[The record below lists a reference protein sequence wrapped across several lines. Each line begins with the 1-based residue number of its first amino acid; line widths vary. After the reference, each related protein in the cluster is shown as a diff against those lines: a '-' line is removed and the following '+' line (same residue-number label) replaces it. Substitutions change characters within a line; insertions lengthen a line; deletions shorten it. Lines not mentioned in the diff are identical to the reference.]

1 MSGFTTIN
9 YKTRN
14 LRLQLSPS
22 IKDKIKEIIY
32 KWGQE
37 HPWEPLRQ
45 KHALYMIAYLETHL
59 LEGIGHPDD
68 PGPEGEM
75 GVVNPDFSL
84 GPDYE
89 YSLSSNDIPA
99 VKRLTDEEY
108 KKKMEQATIDYIQS
122 FADKQIFTTEEEIK
136 NGEI

>member
-1 MSGFTTIN
+1 MSFSTIN

-14 LRLQLSPS
+14 LRVYPSRAQLSYS

-32 KWGQE
+32 QWGQE
-37 HPWEPLRQ
+37 HPWEPLRE
-45 KHALYMIAYLETHL
+45 KDALYMITYLDTHL

-68 PGPEGEM
+68 PGPKGEM
-75 GVVNPDFSL
+75 GVVS
-84 GPDYE
+84 PDYE
-89 YSLSSNDIPA
+89 YSLSSNVPA
-99 VKRLTDEEY
+99 VKQLTDDEY
-108 KKKMEQATIDYIQS
+108 KKKMEQATIDFIQS

>member
-1 MSGFTTIN
+1 MSGFTTTN

-14 LRLQLSPS
+14 LRVQPPFPFS

-32 KWGQE
+32 QWGQE
-37 HPWEPLRQ
+37 HPWEPFRE
-45 KHALYMIAYLETHL
+45 KDALYMITYLETHL
-59 LEGIGHPDD
+59 LEGMGHPDD
-68 PGPEGEM
+68 PGPKGEI
-75 GVVNPDFSL
+75 GVP

-89 YSLSSNDIPA
+89 YSLSSNDVPA

-108 KKKMEQATIDYIQS
+108 KKKMEQATIDFIQS
-122 FADKQIFTTEEEIK
+122 FVDKRIFTTEEEIK

>member
-1 MSGFTTIN
+1 MEGFTTIN

-14 LRLQLSPS
+14 LKVQFPPS
-22 IKDKIKEIIY
+22 VPSVKDKVKEIIY
-32 KWGQE
+32 QWGQE
-37 HPWEPLRQ
+37 HPWDPLRQ
-45 KHALYMIAYLETHL
+45 KDALYMIYYLETHL
-59 LEGIGHPDD
+59 LEGVGHPDD
-68 PGPEGEM
+68 PGPKGEM
-75 GVVNPDFSL
+75 GIP

-89 YSLSSNDIPA
+89 YDIRSNVPA

-108 KKKMEQATIDYIQS
+108 KERMEQATIDFIQS

>member
-14 LRLQLSPS
+14 LRLRPS
-22 IKDKIKEIIY
+22 YSVKDKLKEIIY
-32 KWGQE
+32 QWGQQK
-37 HPWEPLRQ
+37 PWDQTREGEAAR
-45 KHALYMIAYLETHL
+45 MIFYIETHL

-68 PGPEGEM
+68 PGPKGEM
-75 GVVNPDFSL
+75 GYV
-84 GPDYE
+84 GPNYE
-89 YSLSSNDIPA
+89 YDISSNVPA
-99 VKRLTDEEY
+99 VKRLTDDEY
-108 KKKMEQATIDYIQS
+108 KMKMEQATIDFIES

>member
-14 LRLQLSPS
+14 LRVQFPPS

-32 KWGQE
+32 QWGQE
-37 HPWEPLRQ
+37 HPWDPLRE
-45 KHALYMIAYLETHL
+45 KDAAYMICYLETHL
-59 LEGIGHPDD
+59 LEGIHPDD
-68 PGPEGEM
+68 PGPQGEM
-75 GVVNPDFSL
+75 GVVSTDFNL

>member
-1 MSGFTTIN
+1 MSGFTTTN

-14 LRLQLSPS
+14 LRVQFPPS
-22 IKDKIKEIIY
+22 IKDKIQEIIY

-45 KHALYMIAYLETHL
+45 KDALYMIAYLDTHL
-59 LEGIGHPDD
+59 LEGMGHPDD
-68 PGPEGEM
+68 PGLKGEM
-75 GVVNPDFSL
+75 GLP

-89 YSLSSNDIPA
+89 YSLSSNDVPA

-108 KKKMEQATIDYIQS
+108 KKKMEQATIDFIQS